1 MDACVWGKL
10 PGMELK
16 LIFARLPLKDI
27 VRLQALNTHW
37 KLLIRSSSF
46 QQHMAQAIFRGGA
59 RFGLLTQVIKGPRS
73 LCWDFHIFDAPAC
86 ERNHFPLSGPPDTI
100 STAIFPI
107 TAAAGLVCMS
117 NVYGE
122 RIFVVNPVTNV
133 CRKLP
138 QDHISGN
145 MSGWTKCQ
153 FLAMA
158 LMEII
163 IDNHQQQQHKTR
175 RQGYTLTIVL
185 SQKPWPEGSNLSSLL
200 CEKRVNVSHFSF
212 SVYDSA
218 ADRWSKRDTLN
229 DPNLLRNKVFR
240 LFPSGAPVMAS
251 TDALGNQ
258 VFHLIPRS
266 LDVL

>member
-1 MDACVWGKL
+1 M
-10 PGMELK
+10 
-16 LIFARLPLKDI
+16 
-27 VRLQALNTHW
+27 
-37 KLLIRSSSF
+37 
-46 QQHMAQAIFRGGA
+46 
-59 RFGLLTQVIKGPRS
+59 
-73 LCWDFHIFDAPAC
+73 
-86 ERNHFPLSGPPDTI
+86 
-100 STAIFPI
+100 
-107 TAAAGLVCMS
+107 
-117 NVYGE
+117 
-122 RIFVVNPVTNV
+122 VNLVTNV

-163 IDNHQQQQHKTR
+163 IDNHHQQQHKTR

-185 SQKPWPEGSNLSSLL
+185 SEKPWPERSNLSSLL
-200 CEKRVNVSHFSF
+200 CEKQVNVSHFSF

-218 ADRWSKRDTLN
+218 ADRWSKKDTLS

-240 LFPSGAPVMAS
+240 LFPSGAAVMAS

-258 VFHLIPRS
+258 VFHLIPSS
-266 LDVL
+266 LVVA